1 MIDGLVQDLSRLPRE
16 CVLLVLSHLQVKDLC
31 AVEAVNKA
39 HRELVHDPTL
49 WKSLALAKWGTAVVE
64 LKKEEPRQGWEGYCK
79 RRMPVRTI
87 PRSPIGLLQE
97 NYSDP
102 WQHLLC
108 CLLCSRTSGSAT
120 IAACVA
126 LVIDEYSSPTMLL
139 KATDAHWENGKGG
152 ECPFCDL
159 IHPLGLQAQRCKA
172 VRKMTIGFLGDDWE
186 NPSQLYGVGK
196 FSADSL
202 AIFCWGMKDLR
213 GVEDVNLKRYLRWA
227 LGESHSE
234 SDKPRVR
241 KRIARNGKRKEP
253 VDKQLGPRR
262 SQRIRSANQTPVV
275 L

>member
-1 MIDGLVQDLSRLPRE
+1 MVDGLVPDLSRIPRE

-64 LKKEEPRQGWEGYCK
+64 WKKEEPRQGWENYCK
-79 RRMPVRTI
+79 RRMPILTI

-139 KATDAHWENGKGG
+139 KATEAHWKDGKSG
-152 ECPFCDL
+152 ECPLCDL

-172 VRKMTIGFLGDDWE
+172 VRKMTIGFLSDDWE
-186 NPSQLYGVGK
+186 SPTELYGVGK

-202 AIFCWGMKDLR
+202 AIFCWGMKDFR

-227 LGESHSE
+227 LGESRSE
-234 SDKPRVR
+234 SDKPQGR
-241 KRIARNGKRKEP
+241 KRAARKGKRKES
-253 VDKQLGPRR
+253 VDKPFGPRR
-262 SQRIRSANQTPVV
+262 SQRIRSANQMSVV
-275 L
+275 P